1 MPQSKGS
8 ALDDTYESPRR
19 EVNYVAEL
27 KLWLNNVA
35 ELNLN
40 DATMQVKKQVKPD
53 SRALT
58 RPGTNFLKL
67 HPGPVRQPGVPN
79 PWL

>member
-27 KLWLNNVA
+27 KRWLNNVA
-35 ELNLN
+35 ELNLD
-40 DATMQVKKQVKPD
+40 DATIQVKKQVKPD
-53 SRALT
+53 SRALK
-58 RPGTNFLKL
+58 RPGTDFWKL
-67 HPGPVRQPGVPN
+67 HPDSVRRPGVPN
-79 PWL
+79 P